1 MRPIIKKN
9 LLETLVT
16 YKVSLVSLPQK
27 MDTQQE
33 NKKRIAEKALE
44 LFIMYGIRS
53 VSMDVIA
60 TSLGMSKKTI
70 YNYYTDKDG
79 LVLDVVQRVLNKN
92 CQDNMADE
100 HAAKNAVQ
108 ESFMAIERT
117 SELFS
122 SMNPVVMF
130 DLEKYHPRAYKV
142 FVNYKQDFLYN
153 ALKKNIEDGIKD
165 GLYRADL
172 NVELIV
178 RFRLQTVLLA
188 FIPEMHADTGLAK
201 TNEELFYLF
210 LYGLSTPKGYQF
222 INKYRKE
229 RLKF

>member
-1 MRPIIKKN
+1 M
-9 LLETLVT
+9 VT
-16 YKVSLVSLPQK
+16 CKVSVVSHPQK
-27 MDTQQE
+27 MDTQQD
-33 NKKRIAEKALE
+33 NKTRIADKALE

-53 VSMDVIA
+53 VSMDEIA

-79 LVLDVVQRVLNKN
+79 LVLDVVQRFLDKN

-100 HAAKNAVQ
+100 HAAKNAVH

-142 FVNYKQDFLYN
+142 FVNYKQNVLYN
-153 ALKKNIEDGIKD
+153 ALKRNIENGINE

-178 RFRLQTVLLA
+178 RVRLQTVLLA
-188 FIPEMHADTGLAK
+188 FLPEIYMHADTGLAK
-201 TNEELFYLF
+201 TNEELVYLF
-210 LYGLSTPKGYQF
+210 LYGLSTPKGYQV

-229 RLKF
+229 RLKS